1 MSNTHTTEIPFLEA
15 IASMTD
21 AELATY
27 RRRYATATD
36 SISLIHGN
44 AIIAEMGRRA
54 KAALAPQPTA
64 AEMIPAQGTWSTPAE
79 DYAHGVAIRAILN
92 TEQFTDDM
100 VASVRAAAVA
110 RSLNL
115 AGGAR

>member
-1 MSNTHTTEIPFLEA
+1 MSNAHTTEIPFLEA

-64 AEMIPAQGTWSTPAE
+64 AEMLPAQGTWSTPAE
-79 DYAHGVAIRAILN
+79 DYAHGVAIRAILK
-92 TEQFTDDM
+92 
-100 VASVRAAAVA
+100 AK
-110 RSLNL
+110 
-115 AGGAR
+115 